1 MNVAALASTSHQP
14 GLFDMVASPWFWVRV
29 GGSKPPGSYTAYC
42 PNVNLGAASSA
53 SGQRRRILASLA
65 EAGAAGTAEADGPVP
80 PFVGTSRRRR
90 YCGSRGRG
98 GRSAARR
105 PDHAQALQ
113 DAERPRA
120 QLARLCLGGDLIR
133 DLLRAAAC
141 ETAQRLA
148 ERRVVHSA
156 EHPQDAAAQV
166 RLRLEG

>member
-29 GGSKPPGSYTAYC
+29 GGSRPPGSYTAYC

-53 SGQRRRILASLA
+53 SGQQRRILASLA
-65 EAGAAGTAEADGPVP
+65 GAGAETAEADGPSPRRHLP
-80 PFVGTSRRRR
+80 PVDG
-90 YCGSRGRG
+90 YCGSRDRG

-105 PDHAQALQ
+105 PDRAQALQ

-133 DLLRAAAC
+133 D
-141 ETAQRLA
+141 
-148 ERRVVHSA
+148 
-156 EHPQDAAAQV
+156 
-166 RLRLEG
+166 